1 MRPLS
6 MRSLFTH
13 GRLARYL
20 ERRWLY
26 RSDSLR
32 YFLDSL
38 LRLVIEPCPD
48 GGVIPH
54 DAPITTIHSSHKI

>member
-1 MRPLS
+1 
-6 MRSLFTH
+6 
-13 GRLARYL
+13 
-20 ERRWLY
+20 
-26 RSDSLR
+26 
-32 YFLDSL
+32 